1 MSQRRKVALK
11 TYLVIRY
18 LFRYFRNIKI
28 QFLANVE
35 INFNRSKNLQSFES
49 NLIKTKNFINVSLI
63 NMIMTVKFTLY

>member
-1 MSQRRKVALK
+1 MNFPKVPTFLSLNAIHLIKEEIARKMSQRRKVALK

-35 INFNRSKNLQSFES
+35 INFNRSKNLQ
-49 NLIKTKNFINVSLI
+49 
-63 NMIMTVKFTLY
+63 KF